1 MTKIILVGAS
11 GRMGQAVSALALKK
25 PEFQIVAGVDIE
37 SFNCEYPI
45 YSKINDVKE
54 QADVI
59 IDFSGPEILPALL
72 SYCEIKKLPIV
83 IAQTALNDRLKS
95 MIKSTSEK
103 VPVFFA
109 PNLAFNVLLF
119 KRLVKKA
126 ANYFKDFDI
135 EIVERHHREKK
146 DAPSGTALMLYESI
160 AQELKDTKLNLNR
173 NNTGLRQE
181 KEIGIHAVRGGHLT
195 GEHEIL
201 YISDDEVIE
210 LKHLAISR
218 NIFATGALRAAF
230 FTKQQLAGFYTADSL
245 FEGEFN
251 DD

>member
-11 GRMGQAVSALALKK
+11 GRMGQAVSVLALKK
-25 PEFQIVAGVDIE
+25 DEFKIVAGVDIE
-37 SFNCEYPI
+37 VVNTDYPI
-45 YSKINDVKE
+45 YSNINDVKE

-59 IDFSGPEILPALL
+59 IDFSGPKVLSSLL
-72 SYCEIKKLPIV
+72 SYCETKKMPIV
-83 IAQTALNDRLKS
+83 IAQTALDYEMKELMK
-95 MIKSTSEK
+95 KTGEK

-109 PNLAFNVLLF
+109 PNLAFNVILF
-119 KRLVKKA
+119 KRLVTKA
-126 ANYFKDFDI
+126 AKYFKDFDI

-160 AQELKDTKLNLNR
+160 AKELNDTKLNLSR
-173 NNTGLRQE
+173 NQTGLRE
-181 KEIGIHAVRGGHLT
+181 PNEIGVHAVRGGHLT
-195 GEHEIL
+195 GEHEVL

-210 LKHLAISR
+210 IKHLAISR
-218 NIFATGALRAAF
+218 NIFATGALRAAAYA
-230 FTKQQLAGFYTADSL
+230 KLQKPGFYTADNL